1 VEGGQEVKIAVVVAT
16 YNIYSTSN
24 LQASP
29 AVAPKRLASP
39 AFHAS
44 IRAEDNFRPMVVAR
58 CLETYTAMSGC

>member
-1 VEGGQEVKIAVVVAT
+1 VVVAT

-58 CLETYTAMSGC
+58 CFET